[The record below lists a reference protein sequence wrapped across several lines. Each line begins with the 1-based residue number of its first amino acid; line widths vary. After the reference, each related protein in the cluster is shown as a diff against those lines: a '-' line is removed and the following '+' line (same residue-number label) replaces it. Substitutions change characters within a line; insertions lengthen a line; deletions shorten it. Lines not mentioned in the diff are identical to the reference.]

1 MDEQLNEKKLF
12 TRSLIF
18 KRKDGSLFRTTF
30 FAVFNI
36 KDLVKRVFSFNYLDP
51 RQEMNIHRINV

>member
-18 KRKDGSLFRTTF
+18 KRKDRSLFRTSF